1 VERVRYCLDSASALW
16 RQVQTW
22 NTSSVPAISSAT
34 GCPDSGFGSQTKVAA
49 EVVNRAGSQSRNLFA
64 YDSATASSIRSI
76 TIDIY
81 VDKDTTNP
89 PAEQRLTTSVFLRN
103 QNRAP
108 IAGFSATPTGSRH
121 VLLNG
126 SASSDADGDTLTYTW
141 YDGSTSIGTGAV
153 LDYASPTTGSHS
165 FSVKVTDPAGLNN
178 TSPTQAVNVT

>member
-1 VERVRYCLDSASALW
+1 MRYCLDSAAALW

-22 NTSSVPAISSAT
+22 NSSSVPAISSAT
-34 GCPDSGFGSQTKVAA
+34 GCPDSGFGSQAKVAA
-49 EVVNRAGSQSRNLFA
+49 DVVNRAGSQNRALFA

-76 TIDIY
+76 TIDVY
-81 VDKDTTNP
+81 VDKDTANP
-89 PAEQRLTTSVFLRN
+89 PSEQRLTTSVFLRN

-108 IAGFSATPTGSRH
+108 VAGFSATPTGSHH

-126 SASSDADGDTLTYTW
+126 SASSDADGDALTYTW
-141 YDGSTSIGTGAV
+141 YDGGTAIGTGAV

-178 TSPTQAVNVT
+178 TSLTQAVNVT